1 MQFDLDPNSCAAVV
15 EPVDTMVSKTIGLTP
30 CGFKSRRPHHA
41 DVAQLVEHLPSK
53 QDVASSNLV
62 VHSNSLFSAPRVGLL
77 AVGII
82 PKTSEKK
89 CLNRLFG
96 AGHRANI
103 SVNALVAEW

>member
-53 QDVASSNLV
+53 QNVASSNLV
-62 VHSNSLFSAPRVGLL
+62 VRSIFSCRRGAMDTPRMRTFRRN
-77 AVGII
+77 
-82 PKTSEKK
+82 P
-89 CLNRLFG
+89 G
-96 AGHRANI
+96 AGSRYQTLEFPA
-103 SVNALVAEW
+103 SVPS